1 MSVVPMLANASPW
14 AFQAHPEVWFLVL
27 AIVGLGWWASHIGTR
42 VLPVGVPVATPFQ
55 KRSFGLAVVM
65 LLLSAD
71 WPVHDIAEEHL
82 YSVHMLQHMSITM
95 FVPPLFLLA
104 TPAWLARL
112 VILEGGVSSKVLR
125 RMSNPVVA
133 GVLFNAL
140 VALTHWNGVV
150 RLSAENGAFHY
161 MAHLAIFTSALM
173 MWMPVV
179 SPIREHRLGPP
190 GQMLYLFLM
199 SIIPTIPAGWLTF
212 AEGAV
217 YRVYDDGFE
226 PWGIGVISDQQ
237 AAGAIMK
244 VLGGFFLWG
253 VIVVKFA
260 RFAASERS
268 DRSQRLYDQDRT

>member
-1 MSVVPMLANASPW
+1 MPAAPMLAAASPW

-27 AIVGLGWWASHIGTR
+27 AIVGLGWSATRIGPR
-42 VLPVGVPVATPFQ
+42 VLPVGTPVATRFQ
-55 KRSFGLAVVM
+55 KRAFVLAVLL

-71 WPVHDIAEEHL
+71 WPVHDIAEKHL

-95 FVPPLFLLA
+95 MVPPLFLLA

-112 VILEGGVSSKVLR
+112 VVLEGGASSAILR
-125 RMSNPVVA
+125 RLSHPVVA
-133 GVLFNAL
+133 GVVFNAL
-140 VALTHWNGVV
+140 VAFTHWSGIVS
-150 RLSAENGAFHY
+150 LSAENGAFHY
-161 MAHLAIFTSALM
+161 SAHVVLFASALL

-179 SPIREHRLGPP
+179 SPIREQRLGPP

-237 AAGAIMK
+237 AAGAVMK
-244 VLGGFFLWG
+244 VLGGFYLWG
-253 VIVVKFA
+253 IIVVKYV

-268 DRSQRLYDQDRT
+268 ERSQRLYETEQS

>member
-1 MSVVPMLANASPW
+1 MVAATDPW
-14 AFQAHPEVWFLVL
+14 QWQAHPEVWLLVASIL
-27 AIVGLGWWASHIGTR
+27 VLGWWAVRIIGPR
-42 VLPVGVPVATPFQ
+42 VVPAGQPVATPFQ
-55 KRSFGLAVVM
+55 RRAFVAATI
-65 LLLSAD
+65 LLLASAD

-161 MAHLAIFTSALM
+161 MAHVAIFTSALM

-237 AAGAIMK
+237 AAGAVMK
-244 VLGGFFLWG
+244 VLGGFYLWG
-253 VIVVKFA
+253 IIVVKYV

-268 DRSQRLYDQDRT
+268 ERSQRLYETEQS

>member
-1 MSVVPMLANASPW
+1 MNLPALFAEVSPW

-27 AIVGLGWWASHIGTR
+27 AIIGMGWWTSRIGSR
-42 VLPVGVPVATPFQ
+42 VLPSGTPVASLFQ
-55 KRSFGLAVVM
+55 KRAFVAAVLL

-82 YSVHMLQHMSITM
+82 YSVHMIQHMSITM

-112 VILEGGVSSKVLR
+112 VILDGGVPSTILR
-125 RMSNPVVA
+125 RLTNPVVA

-140 VALTHWNGVV
+140 VALTHWSGIV

-161 MAHLAIFTSALM
+161 TAHVTIFASALL
-173 MWMPVV
+173 MWMPIV

-217 YRVYDDGFE
+217 YKVYDDGFE

-244 VLGGFFLWG
+244 VFGGFFLWG
-253 VIVVKFA
+253 IIVVKFF
-260 RFAASERS
+260 RFAQSERAE
-268 DRSQRLYDQDRT
+268 RSQRLYEPDRG

>member
-1 MSVVPMLANASPW
+1 MLAVAGPW
-14 AFQAHPEVWFLVL
+14 EFQAHPEVWTLVL
-27 AIVGLGWWASHIGTR
+27 AIVGLGWWASRIGPR
-42 VLPVGVPVATPFQ
+42 VLPAGVPVATRSQ
-55 KRSFGLAVVM
+55 KRAYVAAVV
-65 LLLSAD
+65 LLFLSSD

-82 YSVHMLQHMSITM
+82 YSVHMVQHMSITM

-104 TPAWLARL
+104 TPDWLARL
-112 VILEGGVSSKVLR
+112 VILDDGVSSRILR
-125 RMSNPVVA
+125 RLSNPVVA
-133 GVLFNAL
+133 GVVFNGLIAI
-140 VALTHWNGVV
+140 THWSGIV

-161 MAHLAIFTSALM
+161 TAHLVLFASAML

-179 SPIREHRLGPP
+179 SPIREHRLRPP

-199 SIIPTIPAGWLTF
+199 SIIPTVPAGWLTF

-217 YRVYDDGFE
+217 YKVYDDGFE

-260 RFAASERS
+260 RFAKGERAE
-268 DRSQRLYDQDRT
+268 RVARLYEPGRG

>member
-1 MSVVPMLANASPW
+1 MPAAPMLAAASPW

-27 AIVGLGWWASHIGTR
+27 AIVGLGWWATRIGPR
-42 VLPVGVPVATPFQ
+42 VLPVGTPVATRFQ
-55 KRSFGLAVVM
+55 KRAFVLAVLL

-71 WPVHDIAEEHL
+71 WPVHDIAEKPL

-95 FVPPLFLLA
+95 MVPPLFLLA

-112 VILEGGVSSKVLR
+112 VVLEGGASSAILR
-125 RMSNPVVA
+125 RLSHPVVA
-133 GVLFNAL
+133 GVVFNAL
-140 VALTHWNGVV
+140 VALTHWSGIVN
-150 RLSAENGAFHY
+150 LSAENGAFHY
-161 MAHLAIFTSALM
+161 SAHVVLFTSALL

-179 SPIREHRLGPP
+179 SPIREERLGPP

-237 AAGAIMK
+237 AAGAVMK
-244 VLGGFFLWG
+244 VLGGFYLWG
-253 VIVVKFA
+253 IIVVKYI

-268 DRSQRLYDQDRT
+268 ERSQRLYGKEQS